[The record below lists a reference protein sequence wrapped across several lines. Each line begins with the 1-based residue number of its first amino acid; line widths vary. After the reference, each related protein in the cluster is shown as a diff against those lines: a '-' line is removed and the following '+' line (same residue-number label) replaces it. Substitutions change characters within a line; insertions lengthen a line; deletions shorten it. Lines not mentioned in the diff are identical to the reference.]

1 MSIHLDDLYFGK
13 VGLGEQEL
21 RSKLTLELAM
31 HSAQQTQC
39 MSPWAC
45 VTVAYFSAWLSIAF
59 LKRGQNTH
67 THTHTHTHTN
77 TYTHT
82 HIHTCAR
89 LAPAHAGAWPPPG
102 THTYNTRTSLL
113 ACFFNYTGK
122 NTHRHTASK
131 QTKQI
136 AWTPRGPQVTPDLDS
151 QGHAH
156 TEQELGY
163 RREVRHT
170 RTHRPARPLW
180 LPARPPAAAALH
192 PATPHIHT

>member
-67 THTHTHTHTN
+67 THTTHTHTHTN

-82 HIHTCAR
+82 QAFVAR
-89 LAPAHAGAWPPPG
+89 IESIILSIFRVKAIDYQFRFLESMRS
-102 THTYNTRTSLL
+102 T
-113 ACFFNYTGK
+113 
-122 NTHRHTASK
+122 
-131 QTKQI
+131 
-136 AWTPRGPQVTPDLDS
+136 
-151 QGHAH
+151 
-156 TEQELGY
+156 
-163 RREVRHT
+163 
-170 RTHRPARPLW
+170 
-180 LPARPPAAAALH
+180 
-192 PATPHIHT
+192 